1 MLCKCP
7 CPADPSSESML
18 LMTARQRGLSRTLP
32 GAEAELGLPWPFS
45 PYLPKAT
52 LLNDHEATV
61 QRPPVHPFCPKAS
74 VSGRKSPHEGEQGQ
88 GMQSSLILPSPP
100 ISRSV
105 GDAQMWT
112 NVRLEVH
119 GELSPGAVPFSPLEQ
134 ISVPSALCWLWRS
147 QPRAFV
153 SSGKTMLHT
162 TPTGLRVL
170 WGSRQECASLTLL
183 RRAPAAVIQSVPFSP
198 LPCMPLRSWH
208 FPRSLLTPK
217 ADP

>member
-1 MLCKCP
+1 
-7 CPADPSSESML
+7 
-18 LMTARQRGLSRTLP
+18 
-32 GAEAELGLPWPFS
+32 
-45 PYLPKAT
+45 
-52 LLNDHEATV
+52 
-61 QRPPVHPFCPKAS
+61 
-74 VSGRKSPHEGEQGQ
+74 
-88 GMQSSLILPSPP
+88 
-100 ISRSV
+100 
-105 GDAQMWT
+105 MWT